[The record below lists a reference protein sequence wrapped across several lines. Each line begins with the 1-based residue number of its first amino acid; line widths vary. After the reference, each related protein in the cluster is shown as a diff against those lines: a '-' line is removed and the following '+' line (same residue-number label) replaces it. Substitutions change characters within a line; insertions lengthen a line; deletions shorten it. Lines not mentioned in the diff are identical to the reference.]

1 MIDIRGDQHPVGHVG
16 KPEEVAKL
24 VLLFAS
30 DDAAF
35 IIGAFY
41 RIDGGQLST
50 LL

>member
-1 MIDIRGDQHPVGHVG
+1 MIDIRADQHPVGRAG
-16 KPEEVAKL
+16 KQEEVAKL
-24 VLLFAS
+24 SLFLAG

-35 IIGAFY
+35 ITGACY